1 MQGRNKSHVNILK
14 KSMFLFN
21 KIISFT
27 TRSVD
32 QYRQYYFKSNLA
44 VCGANVFIHPTC
56 NILSIHNM
64 KIGSNSS
71 IEAYTTIFA
80 GFGVTIGEG
89 SLISSGC
96 GISSVNH
103 IQEAS
108 VRHTDVTAEVSGS
121 KPVVIGNN
129 VWIGMNA
136 CILPGIVI
144 GDNSIIGAGSVV
156 TRSIPPDEIW
166 VGNPARFVKKL
177 HMANGA

>member
-1 MQGRNKSHVNILK
+1 MIL
-14 KSMFLFN
+14 LN
-21 KIISFT
+21 KIISFL
-27 TRSVD
+27 TRRVD
-32 QYRQYYFKSNLA
+32 EYRQYYFKSNLA
-44 VCGANVFIHPTC
+44 ECGTNVFIHPTC

-64 KIGSNSS
+64 KIGNNSS
-71 IEAYTTIFA
+71 IEAYTTVFA

-96 GISSVNH
+96 GISSINH

-108 VRHTDVTAEVSGS
+108 VRYTDATAEASGS

-156 TRSIPPDEIW
+156 IKDILKAGTYA
-166 VGNPARFVKKL
+166 GNPARII
-177 HMANGA
+177 

>member
-1 MQGRNKSHVNILK
+1 
-14 KSMFLFN
+14 MFLLN

-27 TRSVD
+27 TRRVD
-32 QYRQYYFKSNLA
+32 EYRQYYFKSNLA
-44 VCGANVFIHPTC
+44 EYGTNVFIHPTC

-71 IEAYTTIFA
+71 IEAYTTVFA

-103 IQEAS
+103 IQEALI
-108 VRHTDVTAEVSGS
+108 RYTDASAESSGS

-166 VGNPARFVKKL
+166 VGNPAKFVKKL